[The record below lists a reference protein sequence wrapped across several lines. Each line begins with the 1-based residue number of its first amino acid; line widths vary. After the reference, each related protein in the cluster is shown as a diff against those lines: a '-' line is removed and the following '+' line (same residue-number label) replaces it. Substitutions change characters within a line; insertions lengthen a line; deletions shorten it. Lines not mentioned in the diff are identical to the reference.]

1 MQKEGKEGRSALKD
15 AGTDAPRCKSG
26 PCVRY
31 RDEWTDGRHVKQ
43 WVSYLTASCVN
54 NKSNSRLA
62 DTRPNSCRLA
72 AGLSMQHAVGP
83 RAVPDV
89 LTIVRQMNPR
99 IGFSP
104 VILTCLPIRILLRMS
119 HLSHACYTPC
129 PSHYNI

>member
-1 MQKEGKEGRSALKD
+1 MKD

-43 WVSYLTASCVN
+43 WVSYLTAICVN

-72 AGLSMQHAVGP
+72 AWLSM
-83 RAVPDV
+83 
-89 LTIVRQMNPR
+89 
-99 IGFSP
+99 
-104 VILTCLPIRILLRMS
+104 
-119 HLSHACYTPC
+119 
-129 PSHYNI
+129 